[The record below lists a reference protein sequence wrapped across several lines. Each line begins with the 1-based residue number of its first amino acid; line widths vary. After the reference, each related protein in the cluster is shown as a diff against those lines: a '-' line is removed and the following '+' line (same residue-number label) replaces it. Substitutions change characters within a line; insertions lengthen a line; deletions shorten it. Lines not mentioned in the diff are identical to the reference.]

1 MKIIERGTD
10 LVLRLDI
17 RDQNGKRLRV
27 KNAYFVGVKIWTQDM
42 KYVIDIDDRD
52 ICKSIKYDTLLI
64 GGDSLK
70 KLGDGQICYTYTYIR
85 QPSFLREFG
94 SSTDGQNLFD
104 GDNKQTYQETVRT
117 EYYLQDYKKITDI
130 TYDTRQY

>member
-27 KNAYFVGVKIWTQDM
+27 KKAYFVGVKIWTQDM

-70 KLGDGQICYTYTYIR
+70 KLGDGQICYTYTYVREPIF
-85 QPSFLREFG
+85 SKEFG
-94 SSTDGQNLFD
+94 SSKDGQKLFD

>member
-27 KNAYFVGVKIWTQDM
+27 RKAYYVYVKIWTQDM
-42 KYVIDIDDRD
+42 KYSIDIDDRD

-70 KLGDGQICYTYTYIR
+70 KLGDGQICYTYTYVR
-85 QPSFLREFG
+85 EPSFLKEFG